1 MVIARHALTQN
12 TSALSKHEDP
22 FVDLPHMV
30 NFFYVFLLICDIY
43 ALHLINIFKSEMLS
57 VCS

>member
-1 MVIARHALTQN
+1 MLQPKYFGIVQTLKMDLRV
-12 TSALSKHEDP
+12 DP

-43 ALHLINIFKSEMLS
+43 ALHLINIFRT
-57 VCS
+57 